1 MLAFRVPTEVSWG
14 CLFSVMEAM
23 KHGQD
28 PACSGDAGATVQNPL
43 VEDYTASDTSLEQV
57 FLSFAREGANTDS
70 DTQTIPTDIITKL

>member
-1 MLAFRVPTEVSWG
+1 MLAFRVPSEVSWG

-28 PACSGDAGATVQNPL
+28 PACSGGAKATTQEPL

-57 FLSFAREGANTDS
+57 FLSFAREGTDTDS
-70 DTQTIPTDIITKL
+70 DTHKIPTPQITEL